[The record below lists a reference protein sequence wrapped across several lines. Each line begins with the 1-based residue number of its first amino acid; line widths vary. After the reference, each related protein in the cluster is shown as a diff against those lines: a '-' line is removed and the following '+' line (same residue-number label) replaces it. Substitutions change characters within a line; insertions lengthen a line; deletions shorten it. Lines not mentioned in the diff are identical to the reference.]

1 MGGYNTDLQKY
12 LAGKVDLNN
21 AKNVLDIGFDD
32 GALFRMLKQRNPKI
46 KTFGIEKGDK
56 FGKKVGKNKMDYVF
70 MMDVIEHLTYDEQI
84 DYFRKIRGSISDE
97 GMFIITTPN
106 INNLH
111 QSISFWDEPTHT
123 RPVTD
128 QTIRRLAA
136 DTGMRLSKI
145 EQFHFF
151 KNPVKIIANVV
162 LGLETSNKKI
172 YFLQKDKEYKQKKQ

>member
-1 MGGYNTDLQKY
+1 MGDYNTDLQKY
-12 LAGKVDLNN
+12 LANKVGADGV
-21 AKNVLDIGFDD
+21 KNILDIGYDD
-32 GALFRMLKQRNPKI
+32 GALFRMLKHRNPKI

-56 FGKKVGKNKMDYVF
+56 FGKIVGKNKMDYVF

-84 DYFRKIRGSISDE
+84 DYFKKIRGSISDE

-111 QSISFWDEPTHT
+111 QSIYFWDEPTHT

-136 DTGMRLSKI
+136 DTGLKLSKI

-162 LGLETSNKKI
+162 LGLEISNKKI
-172 YFLQKDKEYKQKKQ
+172 YCLQKDSGFRPKK

>member
-1 MGGYNTDLQKY
+1 MGNYNTDLQKY
-12 LAGKVDLNN
+12 LVNKVDVNN
-21 AKNVLDIGFDD
+21 AKNVLDIGYDD
-32 GALFRMLKQRNPKI
+32 GALFKMLKLRNPKI

-56 FGKKVGKNKMDYVF
+56 FEKKVGKNKMDYVF

-84 DYFRKIRGSISDE
+84 DYFRKIRGAISDE
-97 GMFIITTPN
+97 GHFIITTPN

-128 QTIRRLAA
+128 QTIRRLAS
-136 DTGMRLSKI
+136 DTGMKLSKI
-145 EQFHFF
+145 EHFHFF
-151 KNPVKIIANVV
+151 KNPIKIISNVV

-172 YFLQKDKEYKQKKQ
+172 YFLQKDKEHNAKK

>member
-1 MGGYNTDLQKY
+1 MGNYNTDLQKY
-12 LAGKVDLNN
+12 LANKVDLNN
-21 AKNVLDIGFDD
+21 AKNVLDIGYDD
-32 GALFRMLKQRNPKI
+32 GSLFRMLKQRNDKI

-56 FGKKVGKNKMDYVF
+56 FDKKVGKSKMDYVF

-84 DYFRKIRGSISDE
+84 DYFRKIRSSITDD
-97 GMFIITTPN
+97 GYFIITTPN

-111 QSISFWDEPTHT
+111 QSIYFWDEPTHT

-136 DTGMRLSKI
+136 DTGMKLAKI

-151 KNPVKIIANVV
+151 RNPIKIIANVV
-162 LGLETSNKKI
+162 LGLEISNKKI
-172 YFLQKDKEYKQKKQ
+172 YYVQKDKEFRTKK